1 MTHYFCSSSNGTA
14 LTVHNIV
21 QELREVDLLKLGLY
35 NKTILGIPRA
45 QLAELQSAHH
55 STDEQEAAVVR
66 YWLLRDPLASWRR
79 IIGQLDDWAGCGYGH
94 YSDIADRIRHYAE
107 ELTGTVYVLSLNPQS
122 NIIHGCT
129 NRD

>member
-1 MTHYFCSSSNGTA
+1 M
-14 LTVHNIV
+14 
-21 QELREVDLLKLGLY
+21 DLLESMYG
-35 NKTILGIPRA
+35 KTILGHSAA

-79 IIGQLDDWAGCGYGH
+79 IIHQLDLWAGYYGYSYGH

-107 ELTGTVYVLSLNPQS
+107 ELTGMFFLIFDT
-122 NIIHGCT
+122 ICI
-129 NRD
+129 DMD